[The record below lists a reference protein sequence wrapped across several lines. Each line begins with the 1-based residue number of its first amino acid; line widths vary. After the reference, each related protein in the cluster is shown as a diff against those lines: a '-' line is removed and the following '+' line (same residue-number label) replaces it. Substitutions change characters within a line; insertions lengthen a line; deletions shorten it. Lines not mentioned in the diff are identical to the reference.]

1 MPTIAIQSFVAA
13 PPRRVWDA
21 LLGRPDVVLD
31 ALPVAAWPDDR
42 QEQPPSRLWAPWSFP
57 GAAAQTTVEITLVA
71 LAERTR
77 VDLRHEGWEDGPAAQ
92 DAIAGHFAGWLQ
104 ALAALGLLVET
115 GRDARAT
122 SGEVGARE
130 RYFASAEIAAASD
143 AVYRA
148 LTDPAVCA
156 RWSNGALDGA
166 TLAEGVEGQCAR
178 WNLPASGAA
187 APRELVVVLRRTPRG
202 THCALAEYGV
212 SDRSASGRWP
222 RMFERLSQFL
232 R

>member
-1 MPTIAIQSFVAA
+1 MQTIAIQSFVAA

-21 LLGRPDVVLD
+21 LLGRPEVVLD
-31 ALPVAAWPDDR
+31 ALPVAAWPEDR
-42 QEQPPSRLWAPWSFP
+42 EEQVPSRLRAPWPFP
-57 GAAAQTTVEITLVA
+57 GAAAPTTVEIALVD
-71 LAERTR
+71 LGERTR
-77 VDLRHEGWEDGPAAQ
+77 VDLRHEGWDDGPASQ

-115 GRDARAT
+115 GRDARAS
-122 SGEVGARE
+122 SGAVGGRE
-130 RYFASAEIAAASD
+130 RYFASAEIGAGSD

-148 LTDPAVCA
+148 LTDPAVRA
-156 RWSNGALDGA
+156 RWSGGALDGA
-166 TLAEGVEGQCAR
+166 MLTEGVEGQCAR
-178 WNLPASGAA
+178 WNLAASDA
-187 APRELVVVLRRTPRG
+187 APRELVIVLRRTPRG

-222 RMFERLSQFL
+222 GMFERLSQFL